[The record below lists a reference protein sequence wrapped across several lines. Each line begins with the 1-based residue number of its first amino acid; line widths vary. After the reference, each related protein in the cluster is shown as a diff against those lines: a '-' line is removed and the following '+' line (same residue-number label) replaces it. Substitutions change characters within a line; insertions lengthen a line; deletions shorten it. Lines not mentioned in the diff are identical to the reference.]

1 MRFKFPSLSGG
12 IKNLND
18 IEGGVSFVDKG
29 AETAP
34 MNAYS
39 SCITFQND
47 TYSPQIFITWNGIAF
62 IRGTNVA
69 DAEWKKIVTEDL

>member
-1 MRFKFPSLSGG
+1 
-12 IKNLND
+12 
-18 IEGGVSFVDKG
+18 
-29 AETAP
+29 